1 MQFLK
6 RWLVGTWLILRLIY
20 KYSLSRATGSSS
32 VLVSPVS
39 VVAEWVWW
47 PGQSGG
53 PATATSFPARP
64 GPTDRDRR
72 LHSASQLSSLPWA
85 CTALSYLNHCPSSLS
100 GWGQSLAWQSTTEL
114 LFPGVVWELWS
125 GVRGPGSGRL
135 TGQVCSRLYTCHQH
149 SRHTSLSQSSTA
161 IIATSNNVTIIM

>member
-72 LHSASQLSSLPWA
+72 LHSTSQLSSLPWA
-85 CTALSYLNHCPSSLS
+85 CTALAYLNHCPSSLS

-114 LFPGVVWELWS
+114 LFPGVVWSS
-125 GVRGPGSGRL
+125 GA
-135 TGQVCSRLYTCHQH
+135 VCEGLVVAASLDRFAPDSTPATNTPATHLSHNHQ
-149 SRHTSLSQSSTA
+149 LQL
-161 IIATSNNVTIIM
+161 